1 MPTNKEG
8 FKYVIPKSINKIL
21 LLLREEIL
29 ELLRYKNDRGFWID
43 VNKNWQDTKT
53 NLVSRSTDKDDI
65 KRIQQDDIYK
75 VATELIQIATFGRI
89 LQTDDENKIKNMPKL
104 HLPFFMKQS
113 LGATFTDLYDINT
126 QKAYQK
132 IDEKNKNLNM
142 VRKVQSKSVS
152 HRRQKSRRVK

>member
-53 NLVSRSTDKDDI
+53 DLVSRSTDKDDM
-65 KRIQQDDIYK
+65 KGIQQDDIYK

-104 HLPFFMKQS
+104 HLPYFMKQS

>member
-53 NLVSRSTDKDDI
+53 NLVSRSTDKDDM

-89 LQTDDENKIKNMPKL
+89 LQTDDEDKIKNMPKL

-152 HRRQKSRRVK
+152 HRRQKSRPVK